1 LVSPISVVECRETRV
16 ANRAA
21 NRVGPSCGVSQE
33 EVIADVVLLMEWELC
48 AFWSEVGIVR
58 LVVLLEGGAML
69 LVDEP

>member
-1 LVSPISVVECRETRV
+1 
-16 ANRAA
+16 
-21 NRVGPSCGVSQE
+21 VGPSCGVSQE